1 MGYHFIIFLFFLFL
15 LQVDVSG
22 SFIMYNTL
30 FPMYKRLRNQI
41 QKHIAENY
49 TNEPEQKL
57 IISTPAGLH
66 GFYLMGVTRYIKEN
80 YNLNDF
86 IFSGASAGSWNSLFL
101 CFQGN
106 DSEFIDTILNSE
118 IYNATSINQIEK
130 TMKSIVL
137 KKYNQ
142 SQDLFLFDKMSIG
155 VTTYRF
161 PLKFR
166 LKIYD
171 NFSNLEDA
179 LNCCVASSH
188 IPFITGNI
196 LHRYR
201 REFSFDG
208 GFFSYPYI
216 NTTVPTLCISPSMWD
231 SEYTK
236 INSYQNPLK
245 FSKNN
250 MNFSSLYLEG
260 YKDSQKNKHHL
271 DRMLRIKKK

>member
-1 MGYHFIIFLFFLFL
+1 MGYHFIIFIFFLFL

-137 KKYNQ
+137 EKYNQ

-161 PLKFR
+161 PLRFR

-188 IPFITGNI
+188 IPFITGNFFYK
-196 LHRYR
+196 YR
-201 REFSFDG
+201 GLYSFDG
-208 GFFSYPYI
+208 GFSRYPYLNGVYSNI
-216 NTTVPTLCISPSMWD
+216 HITPGIWNEKDKKSVFNIRD
-231 SEYTK
+231 YTNLLSK
-236 INSYQNPLK
+236 RK
-245 FSKNN
+245 FNLEE
-250 MNFSSLYLEG
+250 LYKHG
-260 YKDSQKNKHHL
+260 YEDAAANKERL
-271 DRMLRIKKK
+271 DKLFL